1 MAEQLLTGGAEHIL
15 NILIDKAVDEIGLI
29 WGVNKDIANLKT
41 LANEI
46 QTVLRDAENKQESNA
61 AVLLWLKELKDVAFF
76 ADDVLDEINFDALRR
91 RIEVRDRIWN
101 KVLSFFTIY
110 NRISFRLRI
119 GHRIREVNRRLG
131 EIERGKER
139 FRFVVR
145 SGDVR
150 LGLDRETSSF
160 VDDSK
165 VFGRDDDRSRVIEML
180 NGGNG
185 GDGDDNVVSVV
196 AIVGLGGLGKTTL
209 AQLVYNDVRI
219 DGHFSLKIWVCVSD
233 EFDKRKLFEKM
244 VEAVLSKKCEVST
257 LDTMQTI
264 IRDKI
269 DGKKFLVVLDD
280 MWWDEIRFSEM
291 WDALVV
297 LLKCGAR
304 GSKVMV
310 TTRSGEVAS
319 FVEGEFPAYHL
330 QTLSDDD
337 CWRLFECRAFSEG
350 GAKRTQALE
359 DIGREIVKKCAGV
372 PLPVKTLG
380 SLMHAKKAE
389 NEWLAVKSSEIWNIA
404 DVDKKIISV
413 LKLSYDNLGPPLKRC
428 FLYCS
433 IFYHD
438 FTIRRKM
445 LVQLWMAEGLLVS
458 PTGGKMMED
467 IGNEYFNTLCANS
480 LFQDISKDK
489 FGEVESC
496 KMHDLVH
503 DLAQAIAGTEC
514 SVVKADKMPEHAS
527 EIRYMSYDSGRTKKF
542 SERMYDARKL
552 RTLFTYNIYEVGKDI
567 SDNKF
572 LKFKS
577 LRVLDLGFTG
587 IKELPSS
594 IYKLKHLRFLDLSM
608 TDIKELPK
616 SITRLY
622 NLQTLILKD
631 CKKLMQLPK
640 GLGKLI
646 NLRHLEIDL
655 SGEWSEIP
663 KGIGQ
668 LTDLQTLPLFLVKGK
683 DDGCAITELGNLNL
697 LRGMLSIYQLENVKG
712 MADAMGANLKAK
724 KGIHSLGLEWG
735 RDDDNNINNDLVVL
749 DALQPNPT
757 LKELWIRGF
766 DGTRFPKWI
775 NAGARLGALVEI
787 SFYSCNKC
795 EYLPSF
801 GKLPSLKKLY
811 ISGMRNLKR
820 FGGACYNSTGNSS
833 IQVLEEET
841 EETEEAGSAVT
852 TVAYPSLESLL
863 LGKLPNL
870 EEWLELKLNSFP
882 CLDSLYIDNCP
893 KLRMLPSSFPLLKNL
908 EFSSKSSDA
917 AIASIMTSLDI
928 LSCLF
933 AEGFSNLQ
941 FLPEEVLRRN
951 KFLHTFN
958 LKNCPIFEGFVPE
971 ESNCNNNEEVGL
983 IPQPAVT
990 LYELTALEVL
1000 NITECP
1006 KLSMLPIALPSLKAL
1021 GITKSNHML
1030 VELLTE
1036 RLASLTYLWVED
1048 IPRLSSLP
1056 RDLLCNNKLLD
1067 YLAIVNCPQLEDDF
1081 LPNDEEEQQVF
1092 TSLTKFVVRGCHS
1105 LNSIN
1110 LQGFKSLRHL
1120 EIKNCSGLKSVPKDL
1135 PSLPLLEHLKIGQIL
1150 EELDYLPF
1158 PNVADHD
1165 FVSLHKLGIV
1175 GSPKLKSLPQ
1185 QLQHVT
1191 ALRNLT
1197 IDNFDSLAALPDWF
1211 CELKSLKELFIWN
1224 CKNLV
1229 HFPAKEFMR
1238 GLTSLKLLEI
1248 KNCPLLK
1255 EMWSSERCNEELSWV
1270 VTNIHTVRIDGCLIQ
1285 DLS

>member
-1 MAEQLLTGGAEHIL
+1 MAEQLLTGGAQHIL
-15 NILIDKAVDEIGLI
+15 NILIDKAADEIGLI
-29 WGVNKDIANLKT
+29 WGVKKDIANLKT
-41 LANEI
+41 LLNKI
-46 QTVLRDAENKQESNA
+46 QTVLLDAENKQESDA
-61 AVLLWLKELKDVAFF
+61 AVRLWLNDLKDVAFF
-76 ADDVLDEINFDALRR
+76 ADDVLDEINFETLRR
-91 RIEVRDRIWN
+91 RIETPDRIRS
-101 KVLSFFTIY
+101 KVLNFFTMY
-110 NRISFRLRI
+110 NPVLIRLRI

-139 FRFVVR
+139 FRFSVG

-150 LGLDRETSSF
+150 LGLDRETTSF
-160 VDDSK
+160 VDDSE
-165 VFGRDDDRSRVIEML
+165 VFGRDDDQFRVIQMLL
-180 NGGNG
+180 NGG
-185 GDGDDNVVSVV
+185 DSDNVVSVV

-209 AQLVYNDVRI
+209 AQLVYNDVRVK
-219 DGHFSLKIWVCVSD
+219 GHFGLKIWVCVSD

-244 VEAVLSKKCEVST
+244 VEGVSSKKCEVST
-257 LDTMQTI
+257 LDAMQRI

-280 MWWDEIRFSEM
+280 MWWDEIRFSET

-297 LLKCGAR
+297 LLKCGAQ

-319 FVEGEFPAYHL
+319 FVGGKFPAYHL
-330 QTLSDDD
+330 QTLSDDY
-337 CWRLFECRAFSEG
+337 CWRLFERRAFSEG
-350 GAKRTQALE
+350 GAERTQALE

-380 SLMHAKKAE
+380 SLMHAKKEE

-413 LKLSYDNLGPPLKRC
+413 LKLSYDNLDPPSKRC

-438 FTIRRKM
+438 FTIRRKT
-445 LVQLWMAEGLLVS
+445 LIQLWMAEGLLVS
-458 PTGGKMMED
+458 PIGGKMMED

-527 EIRYMSYDSGRTKKF
+527 EIRYMSYDSGRTKEF
-542 SERMYDARKL
+542 AERMYDARKL

-608 TDIKELPK
+608 TDVKELPK

-622 NLQTLILKD
+622 NLQTLILND
-631 CKKLMQLPK
+631 CRKLMQLPR

-683 DDGCAITELGNLNL
+683 DDGCAITELENLNL
-697 LRGMLSIYQLENVKG
+697 LRGVLSIYQLENVKDVT
-712 MADAMGANLKAK
+712 DAMGANLKAK
-724 KGIHSLGLEWG
+724 KGIHSLGLEWD
-735 RDDDNNINNDLVVL
+735 RDDDDDIINDDLVL

-775 NAGARLGALVEI
+775 NSGLGGLVEI

-811 ISGMRNLKR
+811 ISGMGNLKR

-833 IQVLEEET
+833 IQDLED
-841 EETEEAGSAVT
+841 ETEEAGSAVT

-870 EEWLELKLNSFP
+870 EEWLEPKLNSFP

-893 KLRMLPSSFPLLKNL
+893 KLRMLPSSFPSLKTL
-908 EFSSKSSDA
+908 EFSPKSSDA
-917 AIASIMTSLDI
+917 AMESIMRSLDS
-928 LSCLF
+928 LSCLY
-933 AEGFSNLQ
+933 ADGFSNLQ
-941 FLPEEVLRRN
+941 FLSEDVLRRN

-958 LKNCPIFEGFVPE
+958 FKNCPSFEGFVPE
-971 ESNCNNNEEVGL
+971 GSKCNSNKEVGL

-990 LYELTALEVL
+990 LHVELPALQVL

-1006 KLSMLPIALPSLKAL
+1006 KLSMFPISLPSLKAL

-1030 VELLTE
+1030 VELLTK

-1048 IPRLSSLP
+1048 IQHLSSLP
-1056 RDLLCNNKLLD
+1056 RDLLRNNKLLD
-1067 YLAIVNCPQLEDDF
+1067 CLAIVNCPQLQDDF
-1081 LPNDEEEQQVF
+1081 LPNDKEEQQVF

-1120 EIKNCSGLKSVPKDL
+1120 ELKNCRGLKSVPKDL

-1158 PNVADHD
+1158 PNVANHD
-1165 FVSLHKLGIV
+1165 FISLHKLGIV

-1191 ALRNLT
+1191 ALKNLT
-1197 IDNFDSLAALPDWF
+1197 IDNFDSLTALPDWF

-1238 GLTSLKLLEI
+1238 GLTLLKLLEI

-1255 EMWSSERCNEELSWV
+1255 EMWSSERCNEDLSWI
-1270 VTNIHTVRIDGCLIQ
+1270 TNIRSVRIDGRLIQ